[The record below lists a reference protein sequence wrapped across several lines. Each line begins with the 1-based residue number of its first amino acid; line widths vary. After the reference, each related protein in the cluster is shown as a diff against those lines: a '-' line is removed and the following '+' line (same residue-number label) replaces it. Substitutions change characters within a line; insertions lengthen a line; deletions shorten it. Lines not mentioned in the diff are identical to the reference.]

1 MRITMKS
8 ITLTFL
14 KQLMVFVVA
23 VLLFISCDSLLNV
36 DTPSFVSADDLENP
50 ELAEL
55 IVTGAASDFEFAF
68 QGYVLTGAIFG
79 NELGDATF
87 TAARWE
93 VDQRRIRPASTRFV
107 NAADFGV
114 YAPLSTARFAADD
127 ALRRLDEWTDQQVP
141 NRTALIARAAA
152 YSGYSHLLMGEAFC
166 TASFDLG
173 PELPRQDVFNRAV
186 DRFNQ
191 AISAAQTAGEDD
203 IMHMA
208 SVGLG
213 RTLLN
218 LGQPGPAAD
227 AVSAVPDGFRFDVS
241 ASAETGRR
249 NNRIFAQFNSQ
260 AVTVNP
266 GYRDLEVEGESD
278 PRVPVEF
285 DAVNSA
291 GTEVFITTKYGGFG
305 TPIPLAR
312 SAEAMLITAEAE
324 GGQTAVN
331 IINQLRAE
339 HNLPSFSSTD
349 EQEIFDQIVEERIR
363 EFFLES
369 HTLFDLM
376 RYDLPLSP
384 APGSQYRDQNDTYG
398 DQRCM
403 PLPDVERDNNPNI

>member
-1 MRITMKS
+1 MKS
-8 ITLTFL
+8 TTPTFL
-14 KQLMVFVVA
+14 QQCMAVGVA
-23 VLLFISCDSLLNV
+23 LLLFVSCDSLLDV
-36 DTPSFVSADDLENP
+36 DTPSFVSAEDLENP

-68 QGYVLTGAIFG
+68 QGYVLTSAIFG

-93 VDQRRIRPASTRFV
+93 VDQRRIRPASTRYV

-114 YAPLSTARFAADD
+114 YSPLSTARFAADD
-127 ALRRLDEWTDQQVP
+127 ALRRLDGWTDQQVQ

-166 TASFDLG
+166 TAAFDLG
-173 PELPRQDVFNRAV
+173 PEIPREDVFNRAV
-186 DRFNQ
+186 DRFNR
-191 AISAAQTAGEDD
+191 AITAAQSAGETD
-203 IMHMA
+203 ILHMA

-213 RTLLN
+213 RALLN
-218 LGQPGPAAD
+218 LGQTGPAAN

-241 ASAETGRR
+241 ASAESGRR
-249 NNRIFAQFNSQ
+249 NNRIFAQFNGQS
-260 AVTVNP
+260 VTVNP
-266 GYRDLEVEGESD
+266 GYRDLEVEGEPD

-285 DAVNSA
+285 DGVNSA

-312 SAEAMLITAEAE
+312 AAEAKLIRAEAE

-331 IINQLRAE
+331 IINELRAE
-339 HNLPSFSSTD
+339 HGLPAFSSND
-349 EQEIFDQIVEERIR
+349 EEEIFDQVVEERIR

-369 HTLFDLM
+369 HTLYDLT

-384 APGSQYRDQNDTYG
+384 TPGSQYRDQNDTYG

-403 PLPDVERDNNPNI
+403 PLPDIERNNNPNI